1 MGFGGRRQIYRLT
14 LAIAFIAALGG
25 CATPKIQVADAQLL
39 LNSELAFLKDGET
52 TREEIALKLGV
63 PSAQLEGDR
72 ILMYQFRAGE
82 DGKWTQVSP
91 IFSGNL
97 RGWGSGTSSLV
108 LVFDAGGI
116 LRKHSMVISK

>member
-1 MGFGGRRQIYRLT
+1 MDWFRKLQILIT
-14 LAIAFIAALGG
+14 AIAFMGMLAG

-39 LNSELAFLKDGET
+39 LNSELAFIKDGET
-52 TREEIALKLGV
+52 TREEVSLKLGV

-82 DGKWTQVSP
+82 DGKWNLVSP

-108 LVFDAGGI
+108 LVFDARGI
-116 LRKHSMVISK
+116 LQKHSMVISK

>member
-1 MGFGGRRQIYRLT
+1 MRIISGRQLLLLI
-14 LAIAFIAALGG
+14 LAIASVVMLAG
-25 CATPKIQVADAQLL
+25 CATPKIQLADAQML
-39 LNSELAFLKDGET
+39 LNLELTFIKDGET
-52 TREEIALKLGV
+52 TREEVALKLGV

-82 DGKWTQVSP
+82 DGKLNLVSP

-108 LVFDAGGI
+108 LVFDARGI
-116 LRKHSMVISK
+116 LQKHSMVISK

>member
-1 MGFGGRRQIYRLT
+1 MDWFRKLQILIT
-14 LAIAFIAALGG
+14 AIAFMGMLAG

-39 LNSELAFLKDGET
+39 LNSELAFIKDGET
-52 TREEIALKLGV
+52 TREEVSLKLGV

-82 DGKWTQVSP
+82 DGKWNLVSP

-108 LVFDAGGI
+108 LVFDVRGI
-116 LRKHSMVISK
+116 LQKHSMVISK

>member
-1 MGFGGRRQIYRLT
+1 MGMP
-14 LAIAFIAALGG
+14 AG

-39 LNSELAFLKDGET
+39 LNSELAFIKDGET
-52 TREEIALKLGV
+52 TREEVSLKLGV

-72 ILMYQFRAGE
+72 ILMYQFRTSE
-82 DGKWTQVSP
+82 DGKWNLVSP

-108 LVFDAGGI
+108 LVFDARGI
-116 LRKHSMVISK
+116 LQKHSMVISK

>member
-1 MGFGGRRQIYRLT
+1 MDWFRKIIIFVT
-14 LAIAFIAALGG
+14 AIAFMGMPAG

-39 LNSELAFLKDGET
+39 LNSELAFIKDGET
-52 TREEIALKLGV
+52 TREEVSLKLGV

-72 ILMYQFRAGE
+72 ILMYQFRTSE
-82 DGKWTQVSP
+82 DGKWNLVSP

-108 LVFDAGGI
+108 LVFDTRGI
-116 LRKHSMVISK
+116 LQKHSMVISK